1 MIQFSNAYLQYN
13 KQQSCYGLKN
23 TITMG
28 YGSILLQLG
37 DNVTDDGELK
47 DGGIVLLTGSLR
59 KILQE
64 GKMINAHLPSF

>member
-1 MIQFSNAYLQYN
+1 
-13 KQQSCYGLKN
+13 
-23 TITMG
+23 MG

-64 GKMINAHLPSF
+64 GTMINAHLPSF